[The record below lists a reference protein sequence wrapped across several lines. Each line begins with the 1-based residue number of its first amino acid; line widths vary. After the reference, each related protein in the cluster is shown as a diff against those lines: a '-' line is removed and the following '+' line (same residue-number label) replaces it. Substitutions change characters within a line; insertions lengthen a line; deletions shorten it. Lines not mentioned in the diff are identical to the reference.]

1 MARSSPATCD
11 GEVEIV
17 LQPSRSDM
25 PVTLNVQAYFAHLDL
40 WLASS
45 DPLFCE
51 FARQPDVLVPEVRPA
66 GCSGSAGKR
75 CRGRS
80 GA

>member
-1 MARSSPATCD
+1 
-11 GEVEIV
+11 V
-17 LQPSRSDM
+17 LQPNRSDV

-51 FARQPDVLVPEVRPA
+51 FSPA
-66 GCSGSAGKR
+66 A
-75 CRGRS
+75 
-80 GA
+80 

>member
-1 MARSSPATCD
+1 MNDPAASTVTLVLVKGDREGCDHRPATRD

-17 LQPSRSDM
+17 LQPGRSDM

-51 FARQPDVLVPEVRPA
+51 FSPA
-66 GCSGSAGKR
+66 A
-75 CRGRS
+75 
-80 GA
+80 

>member
-1 MARSSPATCD
+1 
-11 GEVEIV
+11 
-17 LQPSRSDM
+17 M
-25 PVTLNVQAYFAHLDL
+25 PVTLNVQAYVAHLDR

-45 DPLFCE
+45 DPLFWE
-51 FARQPDVLVPEVRPA
+51 FSPAAFVLASEVRPA
-66 GCSGSAGKR
+66 GCSDSGGRR